1 VENNVVLE
9 ETRMCM
15 SSSSSVLEGATAAD
29 WHSSKTWK
37 EEEEAE
43 KVETWSEGG
52 FGEKEKE
59 GGEGKSGILKKNMGI
74 LKKKYGSVFK
84 RADSE

>member
-1 VENNVVLE
+1 V
-9 ETRMCM
+9 
-15 SSSSSVLEGATAAD
+15 
-29 WHSSKTWK
+29 
-37 EEEEAE
+37 
-43 KVETWSEGG
+43 G

>member
-1 VENNVVLE
+1 MENNVVLE

-15 SSSSSVLEGATAAD
+15 SSSSSALEGATAAD

-43 KVETWSEGG
+43 KVETWSEWD
-52 FGEKEKE
+52 FGEEEKE
-59 GGEGKSGILKKNMGI
+59 GGEGKSGQLET
-74 LKKKYGSVFK
+74 KYGSVFK
-84 RADSE
+84 RADSESSLGA